1 MKTFKEYL
9 RELTVSPWYQQ
20 KGTFNPFYTLDSS
33 VEDSVKELLNIID
46 VKFQNVENGTGE
58 LLKDFG
64 GKFIFQVTAD
74 KYIKVKRKQIK
85 GHYGMKQ
92 RKDSTASSNINE
104 FLTVYFLKHGGF
116 TDAESWM
123 ADVARKTGDTGI
135 YYGEGHQVTY
145 EDLINLLDKDETAI
159 RDINIG
165 YQNSIV
171 VRADI
176 AGNQWKK
183 LYWTPR
189 NKPAGIGGKN
199 PSDVIIEMSDG
210 TFNGY
215 SNKIAAG
222 KDVTPK
228 FNTNIMAFYKK
239 LGDSGQVNKVG
250 RMIDQAWE
258 DAVSML
264 SAGKLIKPENAI
276 SALKKFNIKKEKF
289 SETSSGRKFATLA
302 KEFLKDKLSF
312 FTTDMY
318 YPFRNNCITSFS
330 THLTNSKNLS
340 YFLRTIGFYTF
351 DDPNSTPCP
360 YKLLVG
366 TEKGSTLKDVSSNES
381 YKEIMF
387 SKPNNLKGIRKIYD
401 GTSQSFKILFSVG
414 GYLVEIPITMRTRAA
429 GGWQGKGLFITSS
442 GLKIK

>member
-33 VEDSVKELLNIID
+33 VENNVKELLNIVD
-46 VKFQNVENGTGE
+46 VKFQSVENGTGE

-239 LGDSGQVNKVG
+239 LGDSGQVNKIG
-250 RMIDQAWE
+250 RMIDQAWD
-258 DAVSML
+258 DASSTVV
-264 SAGKLIKPENAI
+264 GKNAQV
-276 SALKKFNIKKEKF
+276 ALKKFNIKKEKF

-330 THLTNSKNLS
+330 NHLTNSKNLS

-387 SKPNNLKGIRKIYD
+387 SKPNNLKGIRKMYD
-401 GTSQSFKILFSVG
+401 GKSQSFKILFSVG

>member
-33 VEDSVKELLNIID
+33 DEDSVKELLNIID

-135 YYGEGHQVTY
+135 YYGEGNQVTY

-239 LGDSGQVNKVG
+239 LGDSGQVNKIG
-250 RMIDQAWE
+250 RMMDQAWD
-258 DAVSML
+258 DASSTVV
-264 SAGKLIKPENAI
+264 GKNAQV
-276 SALKKFNIKKEKF
+276 ALKKFNIKKEKF

-330 THLTNSKNLS
+330 NHLTNSKNLS

-366 TEKGSTLKDVSSNES
+366 SEKGSRIKDVSSNES

-387 SKPNNLKGIRKIYD
+387 SKPINLKGIRKMYD
-401 GTSQSFKILFSVG
+401 GKSQSFKILFSVG

>member
-33 VEDSVKELLNIID
+33 VENNVKELLNIVD
-46 VKFQNVENGTGE
+46 VKFQSVENGTGE

-123 ADVARKTGDTGI
+123 VDVARKTGDTGI

-239 LGDSGQVNKVG
+239 LGDSGQVNKIG
-250 RMIDQAWE
+250 RMIDQAWD
-258 DAVSML
+258 DASSTVV
-264 SAGKLIKPENAI
+264 GKNAQV
-276 SALKKFNIKKEKF
+276 ALKKFNIKKEKF

-330 THLTNSKNLS
+330 NHLTNSKNLS

-366 TEKGSTLKDVSSNES
+366 SEKGSRIKDVSSNES

-387 SKPNNLKGIRKIYD
+387 SKPINLKGIRKMYD
-401 GTSQSFKILFSVG
+401 GKSQSFKILFSVG

>member
-239 LGDSGQVNKVG
+239 LGDSGQVNKIG
-250 RMIDQAWE
+250 RMIDQAWD
-258 DAVSML
+258 DASSTVV
-264 SAGKLIKPENAI
+264 GKNAQV
-276 SALKKFNIKKEKF
+276 ALKKFNIKKEKF

-330 THLTNSKNLS
+330 NHLTNSKNLS

-366 TEKGSTLKDVSSNES
+366 SEKGSRIKDVSSNES

>member
-123 ADVARKTGDTGI
+123 VDVARKTGDTGI

-250 RMIDQAWE
+250 RMIDQAWT
-258 DAVSML
+258 DASSTVV
-264 SAGKLIKPENAI
+264 GENAQA
-276 SALKKFNIKKEKF
+276 ALKKFNIKKEKF

-387 SKPNNLKGIRKIYD
+387 SKPINLKGIRKMYD
-401 GTSQSFKILFSVG
+401 GKSQSFKILFSVG

>member
-20 KGTFNPFYTLDSS
+20 KGTFNPFYTLDST
-33 VEDSVKELLNIID
+33 VEDSVKKLLNITD

-74 KYIKVKRKQIK
+74 QYIKVKKIQIK
-85 GHYGMKQ
+85 SHFGMKQ

-104 FLTVYFLKHGGF
+104 YLTVYFLKHGGF

-239 LGDSGQVNKVG
+239 LGDSGQVNKIG
-250 RMIDQAWE
+250 RMIDQAWD
-258 DAVSML
+258 DASSTVV
-264 SAGKLIKPENAI
+264 GKNAQV
-276 SALKKFNIKKEKF
+276 ALKKFNIKKEKF

-330 THLTNSKNLS
+330 NHLTDSKNLS

-366 TEKGSTLKDVSSNES
+366 SEKGSRIKDVSSNES

-387 SKPNNLKGIRKIYD
+387 SKPINLKGIRKIYD

>member
-20 KGTFNPFYTLDSS
+20 KGTFNPFYTLDST
-33 VEDSVKELLNIID
+33 VEDSVKKLLNITD

-74 KYIKVKRKQIK
+74 QYIKVKKIQIK
-85 GHYGMKQ
+85 SHFGMKQ

-104 FLTVYFLKHGGF
+104 YLTVYFLKHGGF

-145 EDLINLLDKDETAI
+145 EDLIELLDKDETAI

-171 VRADI
+171 VRVDI

-228 FNTNIMAFYKK
+228 FNTNIMAFYNK
-239 LGDSGQVNKVG
+239 LGDRGQANKVG
-250 RMIDQAWE
+250 RMIDQAWI
-258 DAVSML
+258 DASSTIV
-264 SAGKLIKPENAI
+264 GENAQA
-276 SALKKFNIKKEKF
+276 ALKKFNIKKEKF
-289 SETSSGRKFATLA
+289 SETSSGKKFAILA

-330 THLTNSKNLS
+330 NYLTNSKNLS

>member
-33 VEDSVKELLNIID
+33 VEDSVKELLNIVD
-46 VKFQNVENGTGE
+46 VKFQSVENGTGE

-239 LGDSGQVNKVG
+239 LGDSGQVNKIG
-250 RMIDQAWE
+250 RMIDQAWD
-258 DAVSML
+258 DASSTVV
-264 SAGKLIKPENAI
+264 GKNAQV
-276 SALKKFNIKKEKF
+276 ALKKFNIKKEKF

-330 THLTNSKNLS
+330 NHLTNSKNLS

-351 DDPNSTPCP
+351 DEPNSTPCP

-366 TEKGSTLKDVSSNES
+366 SEKGSKLKDVSSNES

-387 SKPNNLKGIRKIYD
+387 SKPINLKGIRKMYD
-401 GTSQSFKILFSVG
+401 GKSQSFKIFFSVG
-414 GYLVEIPITMRTRAA
+414 AYSVEIPITMRTRAA

>member
-135 YYGEGHQVTY
+135 YYGEGNQVTY

-215 SNKIAAG
+215 SNKAGTGGYAG
-222 KDVTPK
+222 KDITPK
-228 FNTNIMAFYKK
+228 FNTNIMAFYSK
-239 LGDSGQVNKVG
+239 LGDRGQANKVG
-250 RMIDQAWE
+250 KMIDQAWT
-258 DAVSML
+258 DASSTVV
-264 SAGKLIKPENAI
+264 GENAQA
-276 SALKKFNIKKEKF
+276 ALKKFNIKKEKF

-330 THLTNSKNLS
+330 NHLTNSKNLS

-366 TEKGSTLKDVSSNES
+366 SEKGSRIKDVSSNES

-387 SKPNNLKGIRKIYD
+387 SKPINLKGIRKMYD
-401 GTSQSFKILFSVG
+401 GKSQSFKILFSVG